1 MCVGDKAVICHK
13 VGLKDFFFIGKGVGK
28 DYMKYFGKIA
38 KKHVDFL
45 LCHERDLFVE
55 KVYKDAKNR
64 STYSNCNLLFHQN
77 VWTHLLF
84 CLLHEIFV
92 NLGGIIRKH
101 VEV

>member
-45 LCHERDLFVE
+45 FCHERDLFVE
-55 KVYKDAKNR
+55 KVYKDAKKP
-64 STYSNCNLLFHQN
+64 TDQHIAIAIYYSIRTFGRTCSFVYYMKYLL
-77 VWTHLLF
+77 
-84 CLLHEIFV
+84 I
-92 NLGGIIRKH
+92 
-101 VEV
+101 